1 MATIEARGGT
11 QRTKVTGGCKPSAL
25 TAALEPKP
33 TQQPPKASSIAGKTN
48 LHQCQ
53 YDTGK
58 TGQKTKGKTYFDNTG
73 ANKTGFL
80 TCVE

>member
-58 TGQKTKGKTYFDNTG
+58 MEPNDQRQNLLW
-73 ANKTGFL
+73 KTGDNKNQIFTRL
-80 TCVE
+80 E